1 MWNVT
6 AFKIKQEIWLT
17 ERDKKKT
24 INTVNKQNK
33 EGANNAIIHEIY
45 RLQSRAVKAK
55 FYAQSHL
62 SHPPFFC
69 DTLSLISCFQP

>member
-33 EGANNAIIHEIY
+33 EGANNAIIH
-45 RLQSRAVKAK
+45 
-55 FYAQSHL
+55 
-62 SHPPFFC
+62 
-69 DTLSLISCFQP
+69 